1 MITVEWIGY
10 LAATLTTVAFV
21 PQVWQIWR
29 SKRTQDISLRMY
41 VLFTS
46 GIAAW
51 LVYGLMIAAWPV
63 VVANAITFVLAATV
77 LVLKLRHG

>member
-1 MITVEWIGY
+1 MILTEWIGY

-41 VLFTS
+41 VLFTC

-63 VVANAITFVLAATV
+63 VVANAITFVLAGMV